1 LKNRNTVLV
10 VDERMLKC
18 IQRLLQQHA
27 YGPIMFSSA
36 QAFKSHTC
44 NPLLIMPR
52 YFFDVRDGEGFVK
65 DDEGLELLDI
75 AEAQIEAAESPLL
88 ASANP
93 AVLALTA
100 VSPATGRFLER
111 IRRTCC
117 SPLSWLC
124 LVPT

>member
-1 LKNRNTVLV
+1 
-10 VDERMLKC
+10 MLKC

-36 QAFKSHTC
+36 QAFKRHTC

-75 AEAQIEAAESPLL
+75 AEAQIEAAETLADMARDLAVRAADPLGHPMAIEVRDGEGRPHFL
-88 ASANP
+88 VGFAFANKRSD
-93 AVLALTA
+93 A
-100 VSPATGRFLER
+100 
-111 IRRTCC
+111 
-117 SPLSWLC
+117 
-124 LVPT
+124 